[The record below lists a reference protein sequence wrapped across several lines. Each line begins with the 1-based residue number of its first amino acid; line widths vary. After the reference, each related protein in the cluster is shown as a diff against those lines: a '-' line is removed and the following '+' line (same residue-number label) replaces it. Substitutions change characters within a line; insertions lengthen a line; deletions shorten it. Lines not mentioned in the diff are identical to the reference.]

1 MRKSSSAKRKRRR
14 APLTLDYLHPRR
26 KFARYVVAAAA
37 FAQEL
42 YVGNNQIASV
52 AGEDV
57 SRLGALCVLELRDN
71 KIATLPE
78 QVAALGA
85 LTRLDLAN
93 NDIGA

>member
-1 MRKSSSAKRKRRR
+1 M
-14 APLTLDYLHPRR
+14 
-26 KFARYVVAAAA
+26 
-37 FAQEL
+37 
-42 YVGNNQIASV
+42 GNNQIASV

-93 NDIGA
+93 NDIGT